1 MIAISGLIKKYN
13 QQLILDIPSCNLEKG
28 IYWIKGANGSGKT
41 TFLKTLAGMIPFEG
55 TITIDAIPQKQDPV
69 TYRKQLSWAAAEPLF
84 PAFLTG
90 TDLIR
95 FYQQIRNAGN
105 EEITSLVRLFD
116 CAAYME
122 NKTATY
128 SAGMLKKL
136 SLLLAFTGA
145 TKVILLDEPFI
156 TLDAAT
162 CKALGA
168 YINDRHR
175 STGAS
180 FLLSSHQNPHEF
192 LTNGTE
198 LLIQNQTLQY
208 T

>member
-41 TFLKTLAGMIPFEG
+41 TFLKILAGMIPFEG
-55 TITIDAIPQKQDPV
+55 AITINAIPQKQDPV
-69 TYRKQLSWAAAEPLF
+69 TYRKQLSWAAAEPLY
-84 PAFLTG
+84 PDFLTG

-95 FYQQIRNAGN
+95 LYQRIKEVGN
-105 EEITSLVRLFD
+105 DATASLVHLFNS
-116 CAAYME
+116 AAYIS

-136 SLLLAFTGA
+136 SLILAFSGA

-162 CKALGA
+162 CKLLGA

-175 STGAS
+175 SAGTS
-180 FLLSSHQNPHEF
+180 FLLSSHQDPHEF
-192 LTNGTE
+192 LTGCTE
-198 LLIQNQTLQY
+198 LLIQDQTIQ
-208 T
+208 